1 MENDRVKRSLRLILC
16 VAAIAFPVLWGAAVG
31 AEEKKAEGPSWQDG
45 MKLLQEGN
53 ARFVSGKRTFPDQ
66 GADRRRD
73 LGANGQHPFA
83 VILTCSDSRVAAE
96 HLFDAGLGDI
106 FVIRVAGNVAD
117 TDEIATVEYGTE
129 HLKAPLV
136 VVLGHSK
143 CGAVTAVVKGDK
155 VGGNLPALVD
165 NIVPAVEKAKAA
177 KGRTFSN
184 ELLAAAI
191 EDNVWQSM
199 EDLIVK
205 SPIVP
210 ELIAENE
217 AHLVGAVYDIDDG
230 TIRWLGEHPQQAELL
245 IAAEE
250 KASAAGK
257 SSAAAKNTGRSI
269 FLSTLVCAGL
279 MALLA
284 AAYLIFFARRTRVKL
299 LPAHKRLAAAAL
311 TVSLVFVAL
320 LALAVAE
327 FRFFSGTDAVLFVVF
342 AALSAATAILFFLAV
357 IRTTNKAFKEYIGFV
372 RSGGR

>member
-129 HLKAPLV
+129 HLKAP
-136 VVLGHSK
+136 
-143 CGAVTAVVKGDK
+143 
-155 VGGNLPALVD
+155 LVD